1 MQENNSF
8 MNSNQEDSFDFREMV
23 EAYVVQWKWFVFG
36 VFVFFV
42 FATLYL
48 RYVIPIYSAT
58 ATILVKDEKKGG
70 LQSELAAF
78 SDLGIGSGVKS
89 NVDNEMEIIKS
100 RRIIKK
106 AIRELAFNV
115 TYTTEGRVKAFEQ
128 YKDKPIEFTFYDT
141 TEKFYDNQRSFTIKS
156 VDTRHFELFSGNQSS
171 IGKFAFGDII
181 DLNDAKLVV
190 NKNIKA
196 SNPNQEGFFL
206 NFNVNTLDNVTESY
220 RGRLSVLPLNKNSSV
235 VALSLNDPLREKAI
249 DFLNKLIQ
257 VYNEDAIAD
266 RKFISENTLNFIQDR
281 LKIIS
286 IELGDV
292 EKDVEGFKKSNNI
305 TNIDS
310 QANMYL
316 SNSVGFEKDLI
327 DLETQIK
334 VVNVMIDYI
343 NTKGKWDL
351 VPNNVL
357 ITADSKV
364 TTDFIAQ
371 YNELVIQ
378 RNRIFKE
385 GTSKNT
391 FLINLERKIEDIN
404 RNIIANL
411 EQTKKA
417 LNIDKSAKES
427 QNRLIRGKIS
437 EIPTQELENKILD
450 RQQKIKESLFL
461 YLMQKREETAI
472 TLAVT
477 APISKLV
484 DEAYSSGGPI
494 SPKRNVIYFIAFA
507 LGILIPFS
515 IIYII
520 NLFDNKINNRQDFE
534 GKLSAPFLGDIPKS
548 ESNDELINTNSKSSS
563 SEAIRIIRTNLEFL
577 ANKVPEGQCKTIFVT
592 STVPKEG
599 KTFVA
604 INLASTIA
612 LSGKKVL
619 LIGLDV
625 RNPKIDRYVQLPS
638 KGLTNYLSKD
648 KEDIND
654 YIVKLDNFESFYV
667 LPSGVVPPNPVD
679 LLMNGKI
686 DKMFDEL
693 KKDYDYIIVDTAPVS
708 LVTDT
713 LLVAQYADIFIYVI
727 RANYIDKRQ
736 IKMIDDLYRQN
747 RLPNMSILLNDT
759 QWRRPYAYGYG
770 GYGYGYGYGYGQDQ
784 PETKK
789 AWYSWFKK

>member
-8 MNSNQEDSFDFREMV
+8 MNSNQEDSFDFREMI

-36 VFVFFV
+36 VFVCFV

-89 NVDNEMEIIKS
+89 NVDNEIEVIKS
-100 RRIIKK
+100 RRIIQK
-106 AIRELAFNV
+106 AVRALAFNV
-115 TYTTEGRVKAFEQ
+115 TYITEGRVKAFEQ
-128 YKDKPIEFTFYDT
+128 YNDKPITFTFYDT
-141 TEKFYDNQRSFTIKS
+141 AEKFYTSQRSFKANS
-156 VDTRHFELFSGNQSS
+156 LDARHFELFSGNQTS
-171 IGKFAFGDII
+171 IGKFAYGDII

-190 NKNIKA
+190 TKNINA
-196 SNPNQEGFFL
+196 NNINPDGFSV
-206 NFNVNTLDNVTESY
+206 NVNVNTIDNVTESY
-220 RGRLSVLPLNKNSSV
+220 RGRLNVSALNKNSSV
-235 VALSLNDPLREKAI
+235 VALSINDPLKDKAV
-249 DFLNKLIQ
+249 DFLNKLIE

-266 RKFISENTLNFIQDR
+266 KKFISENTLNFIQNR

-292 EKDVEGFKKSNNI
+292 EKDVEGFKKTNNI
-305 TNIDS
+305 TDISS

-316 SNSVGFEKDLI
+316 SNSVSFEKELI

-351 VPNNVL
+351 VPNNL
-357 ITADSKV
+357 LLTADSKI
-364 TTDFIAQ
+364 TTDFIGQ

-385 GTSKNT
+385 GTPKNT
-391 FLINLERKIEDIN
+391 FLMNLERKIEDIN
-404 RNIIANL
+404 NNILANL

-417 LNIDKSAKES
+417 LTINKSVKES
-427 QNRLIRGKIS
+427 QNRLIKGKIS
-437 EIPTQELENKILD
+437 EIPTQELENRILD
-450 RQQKIKESLFL
+450 RQQKIKESLYL
-461 YLMQKREETAI
+461 YLLQKREETAI

-484 DEAYSSGGPI
+484 DEAYSSSAPV

-520 NLFDNKINNRQDFE
+520 NLFDNKISSRQDLE
-534 GKLSAPFLGDIPKS
+534 GKISAPFLGDIPKS
-548 ESNDELINTNSKSSS
+548 ESQDEIINTNSKSSS
-563 SEAIRIIRTNLEFL
+563 AEAIRIIRTNMEFMFSKISE
-577 ANKVPEGQCKTIFVT
+577 NKSKTVFIT
-592 STVPKEG
+592 STIPKEG

-619 LIGLDV
+619 LIGLDI
-625 RNPKIDRYVQLPS
+625 RNPKIDRYVKLPS
-638 KGLTNYLSKD
+638 KGLTNYLSKSN
-648 KEDIND
+648 ENIHD
-654 YIVKLDNFESFYV
+654 YIVKLDDFENFFV

-679 LLMNGKI
+679 LLMNNRI
-686 DKMFDEL
+686 DDMFAQL
-693 KKDYDYIIVDTAPVS
+693 KTEYDYIIVDTAPVN

-713 LLVAQYADIFIYVI
+713 LLVAKNADIFIYVI
-727 RANYIDKRQ
+727 RANFLDKRL
-736 IKMIDDLYRQN
+736 IKVIESIYREKK
-747 RLPNMSILLNDT
+747 LPNMAVLLNDT
-759 QWRRPYAYGYG
+759 KWRKT
-770 GYGYGYGYGYGQDQ
+770 YGYGYGYGYSYIEEEAKM
-784 PETKK
+784 P
-789 AWYSWFKK
+789 WYLNWLKRK